1 MSVPVNLSWSPQ
13 ADGRFRVRSAWWEL
27 LWHPVRGLTEVAFGP
42 TDRGREADE
51 ARPTASG
58 GNLDQGR
65 PTTAGQITD
74 RTGATASACPTLTAS
89 DSESASLPH
98 AQRWKAPAIL
108 GLAGLHCRGHA
119 WNVADWPPDEVVI
132 QENRITVS
140 WLTRPG
146 RPVEVHARWILEGCR
161 FWLEVSLLTPTRL
174 EALALETRSDLGAC
188 ASMDTPQWHPAVR
201 PALLRP
207 LAAPDWSYLELAH
220 IRDARQVQFQPD
232 GTVRFRLFDE
242 DLEKGVVLRGRL
254 LATFVRRTQESEL
267 APQIAREFAETPPN
281 LSR

>member
-13 ADGRFRVRSAWWEL
+13 ANGRFRVRSAWWEL

-42 TDRGREADE
+42 TDHGTDADE
-51 ARPTASG
+51 ARPTAG
-58 GNLDQGR
+58 AKHLNEAL
-65 PTTAGQITD
+65 PPVAGEITD
-74 RTGATASACPTLTAS
+74 RIGATASACPAS
-89 DSESASLPH
+89 AASESASLPH
-98 AQRWKAPAIL
+98 AARWKVPAIL
-108 GLAGLHCRGHA
+108 GLARLHCRERTWDLA
-119 WNVADWPPDEVVI
+119 YSPPDEVVI

-146 RPVEVHARWILEGCR
+146 RPVELHARWILEGCR

-174 EALALETRSDLGAC
+174 EALALETQSDLGAC
-188 ASMDTPQWHPAVR
+188 ASMETPQWHPAVR
-201 PALLRP
+201 SAFLRP
-207 LAAPDWSYLELAH
+207 LAAPEWSYLELAH
-220 IRDARQVQFQPD
+220 IRDARQVQFPRD

-254 LATFVRRTQESEL
+254 LATFVRRTQKSEL